1 MVRLA
6 SGLVLGSALGL
17 QNLILLAATLF
28 PVLSDN
34 LT

>member
-6 SGLVLGSALGL
+6 SGLVLGSALEL
-17 QNLILLAATLF
+17 QNPFLLAATLF
-28 PVLSDN
+28 PVLNDN